1 RQGVFE
7 LVVLNDAIREL
18 VLKHASSGAVKQA
31 CIAAGMRTLRD
42 DGWDRVRAGI
52 TTPEEVIRITKADK
66 F

>member
-1 RQGVFE
+1 
-7 LVVLNDAIREL
+7 VVTKRSAK
-18 VLKHASSGAVKQA
+18 VLKHSGTGLVKRA

-66 F
+66 N